1 MKVVGLLDDRS
12 VLSTE
17 MEDLCTNLPIYV
29 VVRRAMSPN
38 DEEVDVESDEDVD
51 EVLDEEARD
60 FLEITN
66 LHDTPSA
73 RKSYRIGCVSV
84 RVRCRSKASSGT
96 CLGQLFFFFSLTK

>member
-17 MEDLCTNLPIYV
+17 MEDLCTNLLIYV

-73 RKSYRIGCVSV
+73 RKSYRIGCVF
-84 RVRCRSKASSGT
+84 C
-96 CLGQLFFFFSLTK
+96 

>member
-66 LHDTPSA
+66 LHDTSSA
-73 RKSYRIGCVSV
+73 RKSYRIGCVF
-84 RVRCRSKASSGT
+84 C
-96 CLGQLFFFFSLTK
+96 